1 MSCRKSREARRA
13 VPSVAGCTCDRLCPH
28 PPCPVEVSVPAS
40 TALRKH
46 TAPGLCLPGRAAA
59 GTTQEPTARF
69 QPQLTSARHLPM
81 HLPLGGGVSTR
92 CLSRWPVGGHS
103 GHQPPGPGA
112 ARGRIREGTATGL
125 CHPRT
130 ASRQTPPLR
139 GPVTPGHGV
148 IRTHDTPF
156 RQRSLEPVSPQQDHR
171 KKPTP
176 GHRRPKPKDPKA
188 ASRCLNAAQAQE
200 ARQMRRNLQKSKQPG
215 LHPTLNRNN
224 RSYKPE
230 EDSAHLIPFYL

>member
-1 MSCRKSREARRA
+1 MLCYCKENECHGEEMGRRRA
-13 VPSVAGCTCDRLCPH
+13 QHQKKKRWLRGVASGRAQQQASVTPGQPPVRPH
-28 PPCPVEVSVPAS
+28 P
-40 TALRKH
+40 
-46 TAPGLCLPGRAAA
+46 
-59 GTTQEPTARF
+59 F
-69 QPQLTSARHLPM
+69 
-81 HLPLGGGVSTR
+81 
-92 CLSRWPVGGHS
+92 
-103 GHQPPGPGA
+103 
-112 ARGRIREGTATGL
+112 
-125 CHPRT
+125 
-130 ASRQTPPLR
+130 R